1 MARGVNK
8 VILVG
13 RLGADPEVRYATSGT
28 AVVRF
33 NVATTESVPAGEG
46 KWEERTEWH
55 RVVAFGKLA
64 ENCGQYL
71 GKGRLVYLEGRL
83 RTQQW
88 EDQQGNKRYTTEI
101 VARDIQFLDS
111 SAAQSQRGGDMPT
124 GGENQRSPNN
134 TWNEEL
140 PPRPNVPEDDIPF

>member
-13 RLGADPEVRYATSGT
+13 RLGADPEVRYGTTGT
-28 AVVRF
+28 AVVKF

-71 GKGRLVYLEGRL
+71 GKGRLIYLEGRL

-88 EDQQGNKRYTTEI
+88 EDQQGNKRFTTEI

-111 SAAQSQRGGDMPT
+111 SGTQPQRGGDMPAS
-124 GGENQRSPNN
+124 GESQKSLNS

-140 PPRPNVPEDDIPF
+140 PPRANAPEDDIPF

>member
-1 MARGVNK
+1 MAIVK
-8 VILVG
+8 
-13 RLGADPEVRYATSGT
+13 
-28 AVVRF
+28 F
-33 NVATTESVPAGEG
+33 NVATTERVPAGEG
-46 KWEERTEWH
+46 KWEDRTEWH

-71 GKGRLVYLEGRL
+71 SKGSSVYLEGRL
-83 RTQQW
+83 QTRQW

-111 SAAQSQRGGDMPT
+111 SGAQSQRGGDMPASS
-124 GGENQRSPNN
+124 ESQRPLTN

>member
-13 RLGADPEVRYATSGT
+13 RLGADPEVRYSTTGT

-71 GKGRLVYLEGRL
+71 SKGSSVYLEGRL
-83 RTQQW
+83 QTRQW
-88 EDQQGNKRYTTEI
+88 DDQQGNKRYTTEI
-101 VARDIQFLDS
+101 IARDVQFLGS
-111 SAAQSQRGGDMPT
+111 PGVQPQRGGDMPAS
-124 GGENQRSPNN
+124 GESQRSPNN